1 MEIRG
6 YKRIKKK
13 DIRRWFKGS
22 NLVIYVLILLLLFAL
37 IMFAYKTVIGMH
49 NDNVNSE
56 QNVETDESN
65 EEDETVSKATEEAT
79 THLAKNQS
87 YRIRINVSKNIA
99 VISSIDGD
107 NNPGSTVKAFYIA
120 TNANVKTGSTVI
132 TDKTEWRKFDMS
144 CYGHYVTRL
153 DNSECISSTPYYTR
167 TIGNINVDE
176 YNKIGTHFSYG
187 SIFMTPV
194 DAKWIYNNC
203 GVNTSVEIL
212 SDFDIPSDANITEF
226 KKYNYIGTLEE

>member
-22 NLVIYVLILLLLFAL
+22 NLVIYILILLLLFAL
-37 IMFAYKTVIGMH
+37 IMFAYKTIIGMH
-49 NDNVNSE
+49 NDNISDE
-56 QNVETDESN
+56 QNSETDESY
-65 EEDETVSKATEEAT
+65 EDETIAQTTEEAT

-87 YRIRINVSKNIA
+87 YKIRINVSKNIA

-107 NNPGSTVKAFYIA
+107 NNTGATVKAFYIA

-144 CYGHYVTRL
+144 CYGH
-153 DNSECISSTPYYTR
+153 SECISSTPYYTR
-167 TIGNINVDE
+167 TMGNINVDE